1 MMGKGNLIAEPGKQ
15 EMTYTRTFDA
25 PPELVY
31 RAFTEPELYRQW
43 LGPKSL
49 TMTIEQMDVR
59 PGGSWRY
66 IHSDGQGGDYGF
78 HGVYHA
84 VEPNRRLVDT
94 FEFEGMPGH
103 VSLEEA
109 TFKPQGNGTKL
120 TIHSVYQ
127 SVADRDGMVSSGM
140 EGGMSEGFEKLD
152 ELLKQL
158 QAGKVPAR

>member
-1 MMGKGNLIAEPGKQ
+1 MGQSNLIAEPGKQ
-15 EMTYTRTFDA
+15 EITYTRTFAA

-43 LGPKSL
+43 LGPKRL
-49 TMTIEQMDVR
+49 VMTIKQMDVR

-66 IHSDGQGGDYGF
+66 IHSDEQGNEYGF
-78 HGVYHA
+78 HGVYHT

-109 TFKPQGNGTKL
+109 TFEPQDGGTKL

-127 SVADRDGMVSSGM
+127 SVADRDGMVGSGM
-140 EGGMSEGFEKLD
+140 EGGMNEGFAKLD
-152 ELLKQL
+152 ALLKEL
-158 QAGKVPAR
+158 QPGKVPAR